1 MASAIEIAN
10 RALTKLGERR
20 ILAFTDDTKQAR
32 DVNSMFAV
40 VRDAELRS
48 SRWRFAL
55 ARAQLP
61 ALATAPAFGFERQF
75 QLPNDCLK
83 VLDVGTFSP
92 GVDLSDYVQADN
104 SDYAVEG
111 NVILSNL
118 AAPLNLRYVKQVTD
132 PTLFDS
138 LFVEAFACRLA
149 AELAETL
156 TESGSKK
163 ETAWREYDRAKMEAV
178 RANSIERP
186 PHKIA
191 DDTWMLSR
199 V

>member
-32 DVNSMFAV
+32 DVNSMFAI

-55 ARAQLP
+55 SRAQLP
-61 ALATAPAFGFERQF
+61 ALSAAPAFGYVRQF

-83 VLDVGTFSP
+83 VLDVGTFFP
-92 GVDLSDYVQADN
+92 GADTSDYVHTDN

-111 NVILSNL
+111 NAILTNL
-118 AAPLNLRYVKQVTD
+118 EAPLNLRYVKQVTD
-132 PTLFDS
+132 PTLFDA

-156 TESGSKK
+156 SESGSKR
-163 ETAWREYDRAKMEAV
+163 EMAWREYDRAKSEAI
-178 RANSIERP
+178 RGNAIERP
-186 PHKIA
+186 PHKLA

>member
-10 RALTKLGERR
+10 RALTKLGETR

-32 DVNSMFAV
+32 DVNSLFAI

-61 ALATAPAFGFERQF
+61 ALATAPAFGFARQF

-83 VLDVGTFSP
+83 VLEVGTFYP
-92 GVDLSDYVQADN
+92 GVDTSDYIQTDN
-104 SDYAVEG
+104 SEYAVEG
-111 NVILSNL
+111 NAVLTNL
-118 AAPLNLRYVKQVTD
+118 EAPLNLRYVKQVTD

-163 ETAWREYDRAKMEAV
+163 EMAWREYDRAKSEAI

-186 PHKIA
+186 PHKVA
-191 DDTWMLSR
+191 DDTWVVSR

>member
-61 ALATAPAFGFERQF
+61 ALSTAPAFGYERQF

-83 VLDVGTFSP
+83 VLEVGFYSP
-92 GVDLSDYVQADN
+92 GVDLSDYVQTDN

-111 NVILSNL
+111 SVILSNL
-118 AAPLNLRYVKQVTD
+118 EAPLNLRYVKQVTD
-132 PTLFDS
+132 PTLFDA

-149 AELAETL
+149 AELAEPL

-163 ETAWREYDRAKMEAV
+163 ETAWREYDRAKSEAI

-186 PHKIA
+186 PHKAA